1 MTTPPAIERTASDAS
16 TGPQAA
22 APGPAGQPR
31 PRGRFLGRFLP
42 RARVPALVA
51 LLTASALVSLRI
63 GAHSL
68 AWADIL
74 QLWFPG
80 FSADAVTDR
89 ATVELLLWEIRLP
102 RLLAALGV
110 GAGLSMAGA
119 AYQGLF
125 RNALVS
131 PDILGASAGAA
142 LGAALGLMLS
152 LPVAGV
158 QTCGFLFG
166 LAAVV
171 LTCGIG
177 RAVGGVGHFT
187 LRLVL
192 TGMVVGSLFM
202 AGVSVI
208 KTLADPYSKLPA
220 ITFWLMG
227 SLASTTRADL
237 VLLFPPL
244 ALGVAV
250 LLWLRWPLN
259 VMALGEDEARALGV
273 PVTAV
278 RVLALV
284 SATLITSATVA
295 VAGVIG
301 WLGLLVPHMARFW
314 VGPNHRDLLPSS
326 LLIGGICLLWADNL
340 ARCLFAVELPLG
352 VVTSACGAPVFLTLL
367 RRSQK
372 TWVS

>member
-1 MTTPPAIERTASDAS
+1 MSTTRTATETTKA
-16 TGPQAA
+16 GPGRPQAA
-22 APGPAGQPR
+22 AAPAPGRLAT
-31 PRGRFLGRFLP
+31 
-42 RARVPALVA
+42 RARVAA
-51 LLTASALVSLRI
+51 LLALLAASALVSLRV
-63 GAHSL
+63 GAHPL

-74 QLWFPG
+74 QLGFPRFAAG
-80 FSADAVTDR
+80 AVTDR
-89 ATVELLLWEIRLP
+89 GTVVSLLWEIRLP
-102 RLLAALGV
+102 RMLAAMGV

-125 RNALVS
+125 RNSLVS

-142 LGAALGLMLS
+142 LGATLGLTLS

-166 LAAVV
+166 LAAVM
-171 LTCGIG
+171 LTCGLG
-177 RAVGGVGHFT
+177 RAAGGGGHFT

-192 TGMVVGSLFM
+192 TGMVIGSLFM

-208 KTLADPYSKLPA
+208 KIMADPYSKLPA

-227 SLASTTRADL
+227 SLAATTRADL
-237 VLLFPPL
+237 ALLFPPL
-244 ALGVAV
+244 ALGVTV
-250 LLWLRWPLN
+250 LLLLRWPLN
-259 VMALGEDEARALGV
+259 LMALGEDEARSLGV

-278 RVLALV
+278 RVLVLAG
-284 SATLITSATVA
+284 ATLITSATVA
-295 VAGVIG
+295 VAGIIG
-301 WLGLLVPHMARFW
+301 WIGLMVPHAARFW

-340 ARCLFAVELPLG
+340 ARCLFAVEFPLG
-352 VVTSACGAPVFLTLL
+352 VVTCACGAPVFLVML

-372 TWVS
+372 TWAE